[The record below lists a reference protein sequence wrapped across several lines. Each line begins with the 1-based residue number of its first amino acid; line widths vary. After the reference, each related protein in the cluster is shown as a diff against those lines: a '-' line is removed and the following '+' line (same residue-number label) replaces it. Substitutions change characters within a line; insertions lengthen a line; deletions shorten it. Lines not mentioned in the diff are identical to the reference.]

1 MIQALSTQAIAF
13 MSRTNRASIAHTLS
27 PDLCNVQ
34 AAEVLQQFRIVFNEV
49 RAHFHQVE
57 KRAGIGGASV
67 WALSLVNAQPGL
79 AITDLSREMHV
90 HQSTA
95 SNLVKQLL
103 SQKLIRAEKCTV
115 DRRSTQL
122 YIEPTGRS
130 VLMQTPGPHEGV
142 LPHALCQMPTENLV
156 ALKENLCHLIDIL
169 RADETAGSIPLAQ
182 L

>member
-1 MIQALSTQAIAF
+1 ML
-13 MSRTNRASIAHTLS
+13 RTTRASIVDKLS
-27 PDLCNVQ
+27 TDLSNVQ

-57 KRAGIGGASV
+57 KLAGIGGASV

-103 SQKLIRAEKCTV
+103 KDKLIRTERCAV
-115 DRRSTQL
+115 DRRSTLL

-130 VLMQTPGPHEGV
+130 VLEQTPGPHEGV
-142 LPHALCQMPTENLV
+142 LPHALSQMPPENLTV
-156 ALKENLCHLIDIL
+156 LKENLGHLIGIL
-169 RADETAGSIPLAQ
+169 RADEAAGSIPLAQ